1 MRVLNF
7 VKLHCVLKDLFVK
20 EMWFFS
26 ASRCINTHGRAE
38 MAAVAVSVNCVDTA
52 FERSARNKRLTGVV
66 VRLLFNVIHHS
77 LSLSLS
83 LSLYL
88 CLIDAP
94 VNSTIA
100 DASSMRLHGGCALN
114 EPLASCKAHKRLYLR

>member
-7 VKLHCVLKDLFVK
+7 VKLHCVLKRFIRKRNVG
-20 EMWFFS
+20 FFS

-52 FERSARNKRLTGVV
+52 VERSARNKRLTGVV
-66 VRLLFNVIHHS
+66 VRLLFNVIH
-77 LSLSLS
+77 LSLSM
-83 LSLYL
+83 SLYL